1 MTARQEAFAREYLVD
16 LNAAAA
22 ARRAGYSPSQSLAAA
37 STLLIIPHIA
47 SHVAQLQAARA
58 ARRDIKADHVL
69 DRLLDELDAD
79 TADLFDADGNLLPVR
94 SWPAVWR
101 RGLVTSIQVT
111 TLYKRDASG
120 AQVEIG
126 NLKNVTFADRVKRLE
141 LLGKHVS
148 VQAFREKVQLGLDDP
163 LRMLFEQV
171 RGQAIRPQLTIES
184 TASPTIEQRDEG

>member
-1 MTARQEAFAREYLVD
+1 
-16 LNAAAA
+16 
-22 ARRAGYSPSQSLAAA
+22 
-37 STLLIIPHIA
+37 
-47 SHVAQLQAARA
+47 
-58 ARRDIKADHVL
+58 
-69 DRLLDELDAD
+69 
-79 TADLFDADGNLLPVR
+79 
-94 SWPAVWR
+94 
-101 RGLVTSIQVT
+101 LVTSIQVT